1 MDSMKMES
9 DYHNSEE
16 PKMIKKKITL
26 IGYTSCTKH
35 NPFLTN

>member
-1 MDSMKMES
+1 MDFMKMES
-9 DYHNSEE
+9 DEHESDE
-16 PKMIKKKITL
+16 PKMIKGKITL